1 MASTTGR
8 TGTSQ
13 SLERGLVIPSSY
25 QADRPLI
32 GAAGAISESLGYR
45 P

>member
-13 SLERGLVIPSSY
+13 SLERGLAILSSY
-25 QADRPLI
+25 QADRPVTD
-32 GAAGAISESLGYR
+32 AAGAISESLGHR